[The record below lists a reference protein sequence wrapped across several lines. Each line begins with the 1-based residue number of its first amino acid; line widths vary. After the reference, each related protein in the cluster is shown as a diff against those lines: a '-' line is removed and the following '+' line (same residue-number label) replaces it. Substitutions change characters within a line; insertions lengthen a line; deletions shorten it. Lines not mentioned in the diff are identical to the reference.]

1 MLITRREMIA
11 TALSSALY
19 PAISPAFAQSL
30 LFDAGQYANVRDHG
44 ALGNG
49 VHDDTLAVYKASRTG
64 KPVFFPKGSY
74 RITRKIDLGQR
85 IVWEGEGRASTIVS
99 DSAVLEVQNGTG
111 SRIRNL
117 NFINRTAPLC
127 VQRNPENWTQN
138 RQVVSNTGYQPT
150 VNDQDI
156 WDRLNQRIQQQDIG
170 PALRFLG
177 NADDIAI
184 ERLYGRFLSILLCDA
199 SNSQVT
205 DCDFKGGKNFA
216 GGIVLWNIDGQI
228 GQGNVVQRNTVRE
241 ASFSGIALARNVGAT
256 VTGNTCIA
264 NGESGIKTWQ
274 GDVAGKDASCRS
286 CDISSNTTSDNYY
299 DGLDIGSD
307 IPHSGKKATRHT
319 ILENISRRNRGCG
332 FYGDGRFNQFANNT
346 AESCGNGGIKFRFSD
361 SIIRNNRVAN
371 CNTLGLATDGNQIG
385 IVGDNNVIEDNA
397 VVQSRARSHSFYIVG
412 KNKLSKN
419 LANDIDIKETLIY

>member
-19 PAISPAFAQSL
+19 PAFSPAFAQGL

-127 VQRNPENWTQN
+127 VQRNPDNWAQN
-138 RQVVSNTGYQPT
+138 RQAVSNTGYQPT

-156 WDRLNQRIQQQDIG
+156 WDRLSQRIQQQDIG

-199 SNSQVT
+199 SNSRVT

-216 GGIVLWNIDGQI
+216 GGIVLWNIDGQV

-241 ASFSGIALARNVGAT
+241 ASFSGIALARNMGAT
-256 VTGNTCIA
+256 VTGNSCIA

-286 CDISSNTTSDNYY
+286 CDISSNTTADNYY
-299 DGLDIGSD
+299 DGIDLGSD
-307 IPHSGKKATRHT
+307 IPHSSRKDTRH
-319 ILENISRRNRGCG
+319 NVVGNSVNRNRMTG
-332 FYGDGRFNQFANNT
+332 FFADG
-346 AESCGNGGIKFRFSD
+346 
-361 SIIRNNRVAN
+361 RNNRFIGNKATNCGNSGMKLSFSSSIIEGNSVEN
-371 CNTLGLATDGNQIG
+371 CNLLNFPTDGNQITV
-385 IVGDNNVIEDNA
+385 VGTNNQIANNR
-397 VVQSRARSHSFYIVG
+397 VVQDRVRSNSFYIAGDNRLGDNFVNG
-412 KNKLSKN
+412 ASVRGRSVF
-419 LANDIDIKETLIY
+419 